1 MINPVDS
8 FILNAARLELKDVH
22 VEALKALVT
31 EISDWN
37 EFENK
42 TRIHGVQ
49 ALIYNSLKKN
59 HLSGLIPQPVYENL
73 RASYYRNAY
82 RNTLIGEEINR
93 IKEIVSD
100 QIVLLKGA
108 ALINSF
114 YKNIAL
120 RELCDLDILIEK
132 GKAWMIW
139 NEMRNNGYR
148 LIDDTQV
155 FKSSLHEKLYS
166 NYYDSHLLA
175 LCSVNIAVEVHW
187 NIMRSPEHY
196 TITSKAFE
204 NTVCIDEDRDL
215 HVLSDEFQ
223 LIHLCCHFAKHMNSP
238 QEIFVPLKW
247 LCDINEFL
255 ETKSETLNWQ
265 LIEEICN
272 EIDVFNEM
280 RDSLSY
286 VHVLMGVPIPEYF
299 RNMIIIERNNLDLG
313 SLQKK
318 MTFKYQ
324 HERGNIYKESSQ
336 KFSFLNNGKEKFTF
350 FFRSMFP
357 VKKWIIHKYG
367 SNVALGYSMYWSDMF
382 ARYILK
388 KK

>member
-1 MINPVDS
+1 M
-8 FILNAARLELKDVH
+8 H
-22 VEALKALVT
+22 VEALKELATV
-31 EISDWN
+31 INDWN

-42 TRIHGVQ
+42 ARIHGVQ

-59 HLSGLIPQPVYENL
+59 QLSGLLPQPVFETL
-73 RASYYRNAY
+73 RISYYRNAY
-82 RNTLIGEEINR
+82 LNTLIGDEINR

-100 QIVLLKGA
+100 KVVLLKGA

-120 RELCDLDILIEK
+120 RELSDLDILIEK
-132 GKAWMIW
+132 DHAWLIW
-139 NEMRNNGYR
+139 NKMRKNGYR

-166 NYYDSHLLA
+166 NYFDSHLLA
-175 LCSVNIAVEVHW
+175 LRCSNFAVEVHW

-196 TITSKAFE
+196 YITRKAFE
-204 NTVCIDEDRDL
+204 KTACFDEKRNI
-215 HVLSDEFQ
+215 HVLSNEFQ
-223 LIHLCCHFAKHMNSP
+223 LIHLCCHFAKHVNSP
-238 QEIFVPLKW
+238 QEVMVPLKW
-247 LCDINEFL
+247 LCDINDFL
-255 ETKSETLNWQ
+255 EKKSEILNWQ
-265 LIEEICN
+265 LIKEICD
-272 EIDVFNEM
+272 ETDVFNEM

-286 VHVLMGVPIPEYF
+286 VHVLMGLTIPEYF
-299 RNMIIIERNNLDLG
+299 RNMIIIEKNDIDL
-313 SLQKK
+313 SFLQKK